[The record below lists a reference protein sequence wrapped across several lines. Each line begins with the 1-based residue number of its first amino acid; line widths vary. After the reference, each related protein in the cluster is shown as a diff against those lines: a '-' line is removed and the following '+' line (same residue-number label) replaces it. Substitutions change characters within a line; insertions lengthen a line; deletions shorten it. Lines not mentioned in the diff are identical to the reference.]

1 MATQRIRPGMTETV
15 HVLPLTTMSL
25 LARAILYLIPCRR
38 HVLKLKRPNMPID
51 GAVRARSVSEGL
63 FLALAALYEIDAHD
77 RS

>member
-1 MATQRIRPGMTETV
+1 
-15 HVLPLTTMSL
+15 
-25 LARAILYLIPCRR
+25 
-38 HVLKLKRPNMPID
+38 MPID